1 MNISINELYSI
12 LYAYRLGYNDA
23 YHRGIEN
30 NIFNESMERISYKEG
45 YSFGITDYCDKNHP
59 EENAEAH
66 GEEA

>member
-1 MNISINELYSI
+1 MKLSINDLNSI
-12 LYAYRLGYNDA
+12 LYAYRLGYNDG

-30 NIFNESMERISYKEG
+30 NIFDGEPMEHYSYKEG

-66 GEEA
+66 GE